1 METAFYICAAARLL
15 VAANAGQILVEAPVM
30 EAVLKQWNGDPLNLA
45 PVSKDHKVGT
55 PAKSTRGAAL
65 LESGSVVLP
74 ELAKESPRIKS
85 APAPKALKC
94 PDDNVD
100 AGDIALNFM
109 GEGSVP
115 PPELPL
121 QQDQGG
127 RVAGSRGWTPLS
139 PGVDVRSSWPAF
151 SNPGAHEKC
160 NTVSF
165 APEFKQR
172 RPITEM
178 PSVSAFAKRRSAD
191 GQVGYDDSELMQ
203 LEMMDSCCAP
213 HAAASSLA
221 VNNCHMLKFMAAS
234 GIMQGRREEVVRLS
248 FLQQALS
255 GKSPSDSQDLHGISP
270 VVSRLRSDSS
280 ATSIGASR
288 RPSLLGRSDSK
299 LVVVT
304 EAKPRGTVTVTR
316 MSRLCIAYSAFIV
329 KFYVTTISKLQLAST
344 RRNIYCSLLIGCS
357 FSHVAP

>member
-1 METAFYICAAARLL
+1 
-15 VAANAGQILVEAPVM
+15 
-30 EAVLKQWNGDPLNLA
+30 
-45 PVSKDHKVGT
+45 
-55 PAKSTRGAAL
+55 
-65 LESGSVVLP
+65 
-74 ELAKESPRIKS
+74 
-85 APAPKALKC
+85 
-94 PDDNVD
+94 
-100 AGDIALNFM
+100 
-109 GEGSVP
+109 
-115 PPELPL
+115 
-121 QQDQGG
+121 
-127 RVAGSRGWTPLS
+127 
-139 PGVDVRSSWPAF
+139 
-151 SNPGAHEKC
+151 
-160 NTVSF
+160 
-165 APEFKQR
+165 
-172 RPITEM
+172 
-178 PSVSAFAKRRSAD
+178 
-191 GQVGYDDSELMQ
+191 
-203 LEMMDSCCAP
+203 MMDSCCAP

-288 RPSLLGRSDSK
+288 RPSLLGRLDSK

>member
-1 METAFYICAAARLL
+1 
-15 VAANAGQILVEAPVM
+15 M
-30 EAVLKQWNGDPLNLA
+30 EAVLKQWNGDAFNLA
-45 PVSKDHKVGT
+45 PLPKGHNLGT
-55 PAKSTRGAAL
+55 PAKTTRGAAL

-74 ELAKESPRIKS
+74 ELAVESPRIKS
-85 APAPKALKC
+85 APIPKSLQRS
-94 PDDNVD
+94 DDNIA
-100 AGDIALNFM
+100 AGDIALQFM
-109 GEGSVP
+109 GKASVP

-121 QQDQGG
+121 QHDQGG
-127 RVAGSRGWTPLS
+127 RTAELRGWTPLS
-139 PGVDVRSSWPAF
+139 PGVDVRSSRPAF
-151 SNPGAHEKC
+151 SNPGAREKC

-165 APEFKQR
+165 APEFKER
-172 RPITEM
+172 RPINRM
-178 PSVSAFAKRRSAD
+178 PSVSAFAKRRSTD

-203 LEMMDSCCAP
+203 LEMTDSCCPP

-234 GIMQGRREEVVRLS
+234 GTMQGRREEVVVPHRLS

-255 GKSPSDSQDLHGISP
+255 GKSPSDSQDLHGSFP

-280 ATSIGASR
+280 GTSIGASR